1 MELGTILKGLK
12 QCFRNVPLSDVRAK
26 IGPYEFIVSLIFCFT
41 QDRGARTIA
50 SLREEIIKL
59 TGKSVSRGSF
69 WERLATER
77 LFTLLLELTLN
88 CMEMVAQGS
97 YQTKQISD
105 LLKTLGVSG
114 ITVLDSSSMSLRD
127 MAGLYFPGPRNN
139 VAPAV
144 IKWHSCFDLFGGII
158 KWFDISPGTS
168 HDSNHFPDLKTLV
181 GKLIIFDLGY
191 WDYALLESIDAVGG
205 FFLSRVKSNAAIL
218 IIDVVCGLPRS
229 AIGKE
234 LFRRRIPKGQK
245 IVEVIAWL
253 GDSIAPVRVIGFW
266 NVLEKRYH
274 WYTTNLLVDAQII
287 YPLYRLRWQTELL
300 FKKSK
305 SSLRLKDI
313 TSTNPN
319 IIQSLLLAT
328 IIATTISYPVAFRAA
343 LFDKKNKKTTRL
355 PTIQRAGKLLV
366 HLSREWSDFLLT
378 NKKKAEG
385 VLIAKLKL
393 LTNELY
399 DPNLKRESSIQRVF
413 RIAKKC
419 A

>member
-1 MELGTILKGLK
+1 MELGIILKGLK
-12 QCFRNVPLSDVRAK
+12 QCFRNVPLSDGRAK

-59 TGKSVSRGSF
+59 TGKSVSRSSF
-69 WERLATER
+69 WERLSTER
-77 LFTLLLELTLN
+77 LFTLLFELTLS
-88 CMEMVAQGS
+88 CMEMVAQGH

-105 LLKTLGVSG
+105 LLKTLGISG
-114 ITVLDSSSMSLRD
+114 ILILDSSSISLRD
-127 MAGLYFPGPRNN
+127 RAGLYFPGPRNN

-144 IKWHSCFDLFGGII
+144 IKWHSCFDLFGGIV
-158 KWFDISPGTS
+158 KWFDMSPGTS
-168 HDSNHFPDLKTLV
+168 HDSNHFPDLANLV

-191 WDYALLESIDAVGG
+191 WDYALLESINKVGG
-205 FFLSRVKSNAAIL
+205 FFLSRIKSNATLL
-218 IIDVVCGLPRS
+218 IIDVVCGLPRT

-234 LFRRRIPKGQK
+234 LFGRRIAKGQK
-245 IVEVIAWL
+245 FIELIALL
-253 GDSIAPVRVIGFW
+253 GNSTEPVRVIGFW
-266 NVLEKRYH
+266 NPIEKQYH
-274 WYTTNLLVDAQII
+274 WYTTNLLVEAEVI
-287 YPLYRLRWQTELL
+287 YPLYRVRWQTELL

-319 IIQSLLLAT
+319 IIQSMLLVT
-328 IIATTISYPVAFRAA
+328 IIATTISHPIAFSAA
-343 LFDKKNKKTTRL
+343 LLDKNNKKMIRL
-355 PTIQRAGKLLV
+355 PTIQRAGKILV
-366 HLSREWSDFLLT
+366 HLSREWTDFLLSD
-378 NKKKAEG
+378 KKESETI
-385 VLIAKLKL
+385 LIDKLKL

-413 RIAKKC
+413 RITKKC